1 MPTTYTHDIF
11 GKEVFKRLPEEIK
24 DTIRGGKGL
33 YRIGLHG
40 PDIFFY
46 YHPVTNNPLVEL
58 GNKMHAEIAAPFFEQ
73 SVEQF
78 RKKPSTGLASYLMGF
93 ACHYVLD
100 SACHGYIGEYES
112 KSGASHAEIET
123 ELDRYLML
131 RERKVLFS
139 YLPAGVLEPTTANCK
154 VIARLFPQI
163 GYKLIQK
170 SISSMKFF
178 DKLLTCK
185 TNLKE
190 KIILNGMK
198 VFHCYDSMEGQVMR
212 KVPME
217 RCRESTEHLME
228 LYTGALEEA
237 PGVLANLYEC
247 LYKDGRLSERFQ
259 RNFE

>member
-11 GKEVFKRLPEEIK
+11 GKEVFKRLPQEIR

-46 YHPVTNNPLVEL
+46 YHPVSNNPVNGL
-58 GNKMHAEIAAPFFEQ
+58 GNTMHEEIAAPFFEKA
-73 SVEQF
+73 VHEF
-78 RKKPSTGLASYLMGF
+78 RRRPSTGLASYLMGF

-100 SACHGYIGEYES
+100 STCHGYIGEFEK

-123 ELDRYLML
+123 ELDRYLMI
-131 RERKVLFS
+131 REHKELHS
-139 YLPAGVLEPTTANCK
+139 YLPAGVLEPTTSNCK

-163 GYKLIQK
+163 GDKLIRK

-178 DKLLTCK
+178 DRLLTCK
-185 TNLKE
+185 GKVKE
-190 KIILNGMK
+190 TVLLNGMK
-198 VFHCYDSMEGQVMR
+198 VLHCYDSMEGQIMR
-212 KVPME
+212 KEPVS
-217 RCRESTEHLME
+217 RCEESTKHLMK
-228 LYTGALEEA
+228 LYGEALEEA
-237 PGVLANLYEC
+237 PDVLANLYDC
-247 LYKDGRLSERFQ
+247 LYREGRLSERFQ